1 MTEREPLAA
10 KLAKVIGDLPG
21 FTKDGR
27 NSHQNYNFV
36 SIEQMKKEIVPALA
50 AAGIICYPF
59 DVRETI
65 NPRDR
70 GSEIHLVM
78 KWVITDGTEILE
90 PYPETIGQAVDTQ
103 DKSGSKGTTD
113 ALKNLY
119 KTTFGVFEKGDDN
132 DENAPFDHAD
142 MQRQPAPPPDP
153 KLVKKKN
160 EIREILEQLANQ
172 SDRPV
177 PEVIQV
183 MIDDKAI
190 PAAWLDPAQIKTVA
204 DAQNF
209 IDAAK
214 AGIKP
219 QLKGATT

>member
-10 KLAKVIGDLPG
+10 KLASVINNLPG
-21 FTKDGR
+21 FEKEGR
-27 NSHQNYNFV
+27 NAHQNYNFV

-50 AAGIICYPF
+50 AVGIICYPH

-65 NPRDR
+65 NYRDR

-78 KWVITDGTEILE
+78 KWIITDGYEILE

-132 DENAPFDHAD
+132 DANAPFNHED
-142 MQRQPAPPPDP
+142 MQRPPAPPVNPE
-153 KLVKKKN
+153 LAEKKT
-160 EIREILEQLANQ
+160 EMRQIVEQLAKKYA
-172 SDRPV
+172 RTK
-177 PEVIQV
+177 PEVIQM
-183 MIDDKAI
+183 MIDDGAI
-190 PAAWLDPAQIKTVA
+190 PAAWLDIANITTVA
-204 DAQNF
+204 DAQKF
-209 IDAAK
+209 IDAAVDY
-214 AGIKP
+214 
-219 QLKGATT
+219 LETETD

>member
-10 KLAKVIGDLPG
+10 KLASVINNLPG
-21 FTKDGR
+21 FEKEGR

-50 AAGIICYPF
+50 AVGIICYPH

-65 NPRDR
+65 NYRDR

-78 KWVITDGTEILE
+78 KWIITDGYEILE

-132 DENAPFDHAD
+132 DANAPFNHAD
-142 MQRQPAPPPDP
+142 MQRPPAPPVNTALENKLDEAGEVIKKLAKQFALPP
-153 KLVKKKN
+153 K
-160 EIREILEQLANQ
+160 EI
-172 SDRPV
+172 
-177 PEVIQV
+177 IQV
-183 MIDDKAI
+183 MIDEEKI
-190 PAAWLDPAQIKTVA
+190 PAAWEQSSAMKTVA
-204 DAQNF
+204 EVQEF
-209 IDAAK
+209 IDAAVDY
-214 AGIKP
+214 
-219 QLKGATT
+219 LETETD

>member
-10 KLAKVIGDLPG
+10 KLASVINNLPG
-21 FTKDGR
+21 FEKEGR

-50 AAGIICYPF
+50 AVGIICYPH
-59 DVRETI
+59 DVRETV
-65 NPRDR
+65 NYRDR

-78 KWVITDGTEILE
+78 KWVITDGNEILE

-132 DENAPFDHAD
+132 DANAPFNHED
-142 MQRQPAPPPDP
+142 MQRPPALPVDP
-153 KLVKKKN
+153 ELVEKKN
-160 EIREILEQLANQ
+160 QMRQIVEQLAEQ
-172 SDRPV
+172 FVRTK

-183 MIDDKAI
+183 MIDDGAI
-190 PAAWLDPAQIKTVA
+190 PAAWLDIANITTVA
-204 DAQNF
+204 DAQKF
-209 IDAAK
+209 IDAAVDY
-214 AGIKP
+214 
-219 QLKGATT
+219 LDTTTD

>member
-78 KWVITDGTEILE
+78 KWVITDGYEVLT
-90 PYPETIGQAVDTQ
+90 PHPETIGQAVDTQ

-132 DENAPFDHAD
+132 DANAPFNHAD
-142 MQRQPAPPPDP
+142 MQRPPAPPADP
-153 KLVKKKN
+153 KMAQMDEQMAQIIEQLVEQDERKP
-160 EIREILEQLANQ
+160 REIVQM
-172 SDRPV
+172 
-177 PEVIQV
+177 
-183 MIDDKAI
+183 MIDDGAI
-190 PAAWLDPAQIKTVA
+190 PADWIDSRNITTVA
-204 DAQNF
+204 DAQKF
-209 IDAAK
+209 IDAAVTY
-214 AGIKP
+214 
-219 QLKGATT
+219 LDTTTD

>member
-65 NPRDR
+65 NYRDR

-78 KWVITDGTEILE
+78 KWVITDGYEILE

-119 KTTFGVFEKGDDN
+119 KTTFGVTEKDEDN
-132 DENAPFDHAD
+132 DANAPFDHAD
-142 MQRQPAPPPDP
+142 MQRPPAPPVNPE
-153 KLVKKKN
+153 LAKKKT
-160 EIREILEQLANQ
+160 EMRQIVEQLAEQ
-172 SDRPV
+172 FVRTK

-183 MIDDKAI
+183 MIDDEAI
-190 PAAWLDPAQIKTVA
+190 PSAWLDIANITTVA
-204 DAQNF
+204 DAQKF
-209 IDAAK
+209 IDAAVDY
-214 AGIKP
+214 
-219 QLKGATT
+219 LDTTTD